1 MSAGATTEIAEGAG
15 PSPVRRNRAG
25 RFWRMA
31 GAIAV
36 GLAAILSVLIWRLRS
51 LEGIPDVG
59 DPFDVAAALRPIPI
73 PDEENAYLLYA
84 EARGQLTRLPAS
96 LSKVDFAAL
105 TWSKSGQAVRDYLE
119 QNRAA
124 METWR
129 RASERPDGLYHQPG
143 ELRIDTL
150 LPIVQDMRTL
160 VQLGGLEGTRLE
172 EQGAMDRAWDWYRA
186 MLRCSRMVGRHGLLL
201 ERGVGSALH
210 SEATRRIV
218 AWAGDP
224 RVGAPLL
231 RRALED
237 TLRAD
242 ALTPPTSAALKLEYL
257 MYLRDM
263 HELRVMTTEI
273 PLPGGEGGLLDRMAS
288 SAGLRAPIQ
297 RFWLRASNDDERSR
311 RAARMLIANWLAQV
325 DRPAPRRAPIAVR
338 SPILIYST
346 DPNAPPAARALPP
359 EDLARVVDR
368 TALARHIFGDYP
380 FSYPSSADRVVPWEE
395 GGGLALERR
404 RRSALIVRLA
414 AELYR
419 REKGELPATS
429 GALVGPYLKELPE
442 GIAAG
447 DPIPKVVD

>member
-1 MSAGATTEIAEGAG
+1 MSASASTEIAEGTG
-15 PSPVRRNRAG
+15 PSPARSGRTG

-31 GAIAV
+31 GATAV
-36 GLAAILSVLIWRLRS
+36 ALAAILSVLIWRLRS

-59 DPFDVAAALRPIPI
+59 DPFDVAAARQPIPI
-73 PDEENAYLLYA
+73 PDDENAYLLYA
-84 EARGQLTRLPAS
+84 EARGQFTRPPAS
-96 LSKVDFAAL
+96 LSKVDLAAL
-105 TWSKSGQAVRDYLE
+105 SWSKSGQAIRDYLE

-160 VQLGGLEGTRLE
+160 VRLAGLEGTRLE

-186 MLRCSRMVGRHGLLL
+186 MLRCSRMVGRHGLLI

-210 SEATRRIV
+210 SEAARRII
-218 AWAGDP
+218 AWAAEP

-237 TLRAD
+237 TLHAD
-242 ALTPPTSAALKLEYL
+242 ALTPPPSAALKLEYL

-263 HELRVMTTEI
+263 HELRVMTTEM

-297 RFWLRASNDDERSR
+297 RIWLRVSNDDERSR

-338 SPILIYST
+338 SPILIYSS
-346 DPNAPPAARALPP
+346 DPSAPPAARELPP

-368 TALARHIFGDYP
+368 TALARRIFGDYP
-380 FSYPSSADRVVPWEE
+380 FSYPSSTDRVVPWEA
-395 GGGLALERR
+395 GGGLMLERR

-414 AELYR
+414 AELHR
-419 REKGELPATS
+419 REKGVLPATAE
-429 GALVGPYLKELPE
+429 ALVGPHLKELPE

-447 DPIPKVVD
+447 DPIPKVED